1 MKGYYDIYLRPA
13 GTMFATMPL
22 TSNILDGWDRLD
34 LPDEVTKLSLDG
46 IGKQLGDGTTLWD
59 GEKIEFEAGT
69 LSVPWY
75 EWAYLRSTYH
85 GQRCDVLLMDPLN
98 EEFVAVAF
106 GLTLNLSLVLESG
119 ESMVIKVTG
128 SREGSTDATSHV
140 LVSGTAG
147 SAVIRGIIYDAGFTP
162 VEGATVQIVSGG
174 TTLTD
179 TTDYL
184 GEYLILAGAPLTWT
198 FTVTKSGMTFP
209 SGQTL
214 AVIAN
219 QQYTKDITATA

>member
-1 MKGYYDIYLRPA
+1 
-13 GTMFATMPL
+13 
-22 TSNILDGWDRLD
+22 
-34 LPDEVTKLSLDG
+34 
-46 IGKQLGDGTTLWD
+46 
-59 GEKIEFEAGT
+59 
-69 LSVPWY
+69 
-75 EWAYLRSTYH
+75 
-85 GQRCDVLLMDPLN
+85 
-98 EEFVAVAF
+98 
-106 GLTLNLSLVLESG
+106 
-119 ESMVIKVTG
+119 
-128 SREGSTDATSHV
+128 V

-179 TTDYL
+179 TTDYP